1 MSGWATVVLCLVLS
15 AGVGWAQPRQRSWN
29 DLSPGERERALQ
41 NYQEYQR
48 LPRERQQFI
57 DRRYQRYR
65 ELPPQERRPLRVSRP
80 PPRIDGTM
88 TRPVRPRNC
97 CTAWARRRR

>member
-1 MSGWATVVLCLVLS
+1 MGVGVALCLALS
-15 AGVGWAQPRQRSWN
+15 GSLAWGQPGPRSW
-29 DLSPGERERALQ
+29 DELTPRERERAIQ

-65 ELPPQERRPLRVSRP
+65 EMPPQ
-80 PPRIDGTM
+80 
-88 TRPVRPRNC
+88 
-97 CTAWARRRR
+97 ARRRLQENYQEYERLPPGERKQFNRKYRRWKDERR

>member
-1 MSGWATVVLCLVLS
+1 MSGWATVVLCLLLS

-65 ELPPQERRPLRVSRP
+65 ELPPQERRRLHENYQEYERLP
-80 PPRIDGTM
+80 PGERKQFN
-88 TRPVRPRNC
+88 RKY
-97 CTAWARRRR
+97 RRWKDERR

>member
-1 MSGWATVVLCLVLS
+1 MALCIALS
-15 AGVGWAQPRQRSWN
+15 VGVGRADGPRRSWE
-29 DLSPGERERALQ
+29 DLSPRERERALR

-65 ELPPQERRPLRVSRP
+65 ELPPQEQRRLQQNYQEYERLP
-80 PPRIDGTM
+80 PGERQHFN
-88 TRPVRPRNC
+88 RKY
-97 CTAWARRRR
+97 RRWKDERR